1 MRFSRQRATSPGSYR
16 GARRVGTG
24 IGALVL
30 IGAVVSAPPAAAAAP
45 LAAGDFSSSFETAD
59 AQPATTTVEL
69 DANGNPIQGN
79 LSGTAPSGLPGSL
92 LSQVTAVTAS
102 AENPPNEVAA
112 NLKDG
117 NPSTKW
123 LAFAP
128 TGWIVY
134 QLAAPAAVKVYSL
147 TSANDSPGR
156 DPKNWTLQG
165 SNDGSTWSDVDTRTG
180 QTFSGR
186 FVTNKY
192 TVSNSTAYGYY
203 RLNITANS
211 GDGLTQLADWDI
223 SDGSNTVPPP
233 TPMVTAVGTGPI
245 SGYNMKPAAGFTGLH
260 SLRYSGGARADGR
273 SFATNKLYDV
283 DIPVGDHSRLSY
295 KIFPEF
301 TGQDTQYPSTYAAV
315 DLHFTDGT
323 YLSALAPVDQHGYAL
338 TASGQGDSKVLYAD
352 QWNYVQSDIGAV
364 ANGKTID
371 RILLAYD
378 DPGAKAATRFQGW
391 IDDLSIAGAPT
402 AIDGSSL
409 TNYVDTRR
417 GTNASGSF
425 SRGNNLPI
433 TALPNGFNFF
443 TPVTDAQSNS
453 WEYYYQQA
461 NNAANL
467 PMLQGLGIS
476 HEPSPWMGDR
486 NQMSVMPVP
495 QGGRL
500 TGSPS
505 NRALAFSHD
514 TEIAQPD
521 YYRVVLQGGLVAEM
535 TPTDHAGVMRFT
547 FPSGQT
553 SGSLVF
559 FNGTF
564 TIGPGNTMTG
574 WVDNGSGLSAGRSR
588 MFVAATFDRAPTA
601 TTATSATFD
610 TSTSSQVTLRIATSF
625 LSLDQAQHN
634 LDLEVAG
641 KSFDDVRASARAA
654 WNDRLG
660 RISVQGASETQ
671 LVTLYSNLYR
681 MNLYPNSQSE
691 NTGTAA
697 APHWQY
703 ASPVS
708 DPVGQSSATHTGAKI
723 VDGLIYVN
731 NGFWDTYRTVWPAYS
746 LLYPDV
752 AARIADGFVQQYRD
766 GGWIARWSSPGY
778 ADLMTGTSADVAM
791 AEAYLNGV
799 QLPDVVSAY
808 NAAVRDATDASGRS
822 EVGRKG
828 IETSLF
834 LGYTS
839 TNTAESVSWGLDGF
853 INDFGIG
860 NLGAALSK
868 DQSFSPAQRKQFREE
883 STYFLQR
890 AQNYVN
896 IFDPTQKF
904 FEGRDAAGNVM
915 VQDPTVWGGPYTETD
930 GWNFAFTVPQDGKG
944 LANLYG
950 GRQALQDKLDQFF
963 ATPENADKPGTYGGT
978 IHEMREAQAVR
989 MGQLGM
995 SNQPSHHIPY
1005 MYDFAG
1011 APAKTQKIVREILQ
1025 RLYVGSEIGQGY
1037 PGDEDNGEMS
1047 SWDIL
1052 SSLGLYPLEAGSPN
1066 WAIGSPLFTEATV
1079 HRSSGDIVVNAPA
1092 NSTKNI
1098 YVQGLQVNGKKQSA
1112 VWLDSSALANGGTLD
1127 FAMGPNPSSWGTG
1140 VNDAPPSLTN
1150 GNSPAQPLTNTVGPG
1165 LGAASTGPD
1174 GQDASKLFD
1183 NSSTTQMTFANG
1195 TPVVTWKYAGNA
1207 QQRPTYYT
1215 LTSGAAAGDP
1225 ADWALQGSNDGL
1237 TWATVDSRKNETF
1250 TWRDQTRPFAIDTPG
1265 QFAQFRLVVT
1275 RTVGAAQANLAEIEL
1290 LQGGNVVLGGGQLT
1304 VTPAASASAT
1314 AAVPFSDTL
1323 ATVTGGSGTYQATVD
1338 WGDGTPATAGTLALA
1353 SRGVYGISGSH
1364 TYAEPGFYLAS
1375 VTVGD
1380 GVSQELTTVGVDV
1393 GFVSPNGLTAAFNKV
1408 CIGDDGSLAANC
1420 DGVGFGYS
1428 REALAAAGIV
1438 QGQSHGVPGTAL
1450 HFTLPNVAPGQPDN
1464 ATANGQTIAL
1474 NLPADATAI
1483 SFVGSGTEGD
1493 QDSTATV
1500 TFTDGSTATTPVQFS
1515 DWTLG
1520 GNPNATPS
1528 FGNIVVAKTAYRL
1541 SGTSPSG
1548 DQPFLFAT
1556 TPYQIPAGKQIA
1568 SVTLGQDGDLHV
1580 FASADDGTAP
1590 APLSLTTPADQ
1601 TATAGQ
1607 TLAADLGT
1615 VSGGV
1620 AGSGG
1625 YHARVQWGD
1634 GGVPQDA
1641 TISASGDIT
1650 ASHTYTQAG
1659 TFTVHVT
1666 AWDSQTSKAVTFKVT
1681 VAAAAAAPAITVVGA
1696 SSVTPG
1702 DTMSLTGKGFSA
1714 GERVTVTVPDEQSTS
1729 TVTASSTGTISATLA
1744 MPASAEP
1751 GLHAVVA
1758 SGASSVTPAAATV
1771 DVQPAPAPS
1780 YQPQVA
1786 LSPTSGP
1793 HGTLLSI
1800 AGSGFA
1806 PRELITIE
1814 FRSGTDTLATQ
1825 TIRSDGG
1832 GVLGGAAMT
1841 VPDIAPIG
1849 AADVVVTGSVSK
1861 TVTTEPFEVTTGAST
1876 ATVYRPTLDL
1886 AASGS
1891 SVIVTG
1897 SGFAPNE
1904 QVSIGVD
1911 GQAARTVTADST
1923 GSLAQVTIAAPAD
1936 GDHAVGATG
1945 AESLMPAN
1953 ASFTVRNRTV
1963 SVPR

>member
-16 GARRVGTG
+16 GARRVGAG

-30 IGAVVSAPPAAAAAP
+30 IGAVVSAPPAAAAGP

-1520 GNPNATPS
+1520 GNPNGTPS

-1568 SVTLGQDGDLHV
+1568 SVTLEQDGDLHV
-1580 FASADDGTAP
+1580 FAIADDGTAP

-1849 AADVVVTGSVSK
+1849 AADVVVRGSISK